1 MRCLTVLL
9 LLFTFTSCEGYF
21 HLEGK
26 ALDSNSGLPISDA
39 KFTLIVEEKD
49 TTPLKC
55 KIIERDSIR
64 AEERIKLRKK
74 NITDS
79 FTGRDQ
85 TGFYKYC
92 DTLVHADGSF
102 NLGSRLFN
110 VMRGFPTAQLIISS
124 KGFHSEALIVTTP
137 HVKGLVI
144 RLVKTDSP

>member
-1 MRCLTVLL
+1 MRYLTGPL
-9 LLFTFTSCEGYF
+9 LLFTFASCEGYF

-26 ALDSNSGLPISDA
+26 ALDNNSGLPVSDA
-39 KFTLIVEEKD
+39 RFTFVVEEKD
-49 TTPLKC
+49 TTPLRC
-55 KIIERDSIR
+55 NIIERDSIR

-102 NLGSRLFN
+102 NQGSRLFN
-110 VMRGFPTAQLIISS
+110 VMTGFPTAQLILSS
-124 KGFHSEALIVTTP
+124 KGFHSQALTINNP
-137 HVKGLVI
+137 HTKGLVI
-144 RLVKTDSP
+144 RLVKN